1 MRAWQRWSIWLVAI
15 GAPGALPAQ
24 GPPLATVREIAAPGL
39 PDAAVAVVD
48 PDRPVIYYNPRTM
61 AESGPDLAAFLMA
74 HERGH
79 IAHGH
84 RRPASGS
91 MSATAA
97 QALLRRYEREAD
109 CWAATTLAASRPTA
123 VLAAIQYFRN
133 IGSLRADLEHPSG
146 TERAAGITA
155 CLDGSAPSNASG
167 GE

>member
-1 MRAWQRWSIWLVAI
+1 MRAWQRWLVLVAAM

-24 GPPLATVREIAAPGL
+24 SPPRAGVREIATPGL
-39 PDAAVAVVD
+39 PDAAVAVAD
-48 PDRPVIYYNPRTM
+48 ADQPVIYYNPRTL
-61 AESGPDLAAFLMA
+61 AESGPDLAAFLME

-84 RRPASGS
+84 RRPAPGS

-109 CWAATTLAASRPTA
+109 CWAATTLARSRPTA
-123 VLAAIQYFRN
+123 VLAAIRYFRN
-133 IGSLRADLEHPSG
+133 IGPLRADLEHPSG
-146 TERAAGITA
+146 MERAGGITA
-155 CLDGSAPSNASG
+155 CLDGSAPNHTSG

>member
-1 MRAWQRWSIWLVAI
+1 MRAWQRWLICSIAM

-24 GPPLATVREIAAPGL
+24 DPPRASVPEIATPGL
-39 PDAAVAVVD
+39 PDAAVAVAD
-48 PDRPVIYYNPRTM
+48 ARQSVIYYNPRTL

-79 IAHGH
+79 ITLGH
-84 RRPASGS
+84 RRPAPDA

-109 CWAATTLAASRPTA
+109 CWAAATLAVSHRAA
-123 VLAAIQYFRN
+123 VVAAIRYFRN
-133 IGSLRADLEHPSG
+133 IGGLRADLEHPSG

-167 GE
+167 GQ